1 MNKCCGC
8 WAHPDEAEIYRS
20 PDGDYYC
27 KECAVKAA
35 DEAYKNMAYTEQYDI
50 FIECFGQY
58 ADKEVF
64 ETFFDDFDDD
74 EKLEAMGFEE
84 IGE

>member
-8 WAHPDEAEIYRS
+8 WASGEDNVLYR
-20 PDGDYYC
+20 DAIGNYYC
-27 KECAVKAA
+27 QKCAVKAA

-50 FIECFGQY
+50 FVECFGQF

-64 ETFFDDFDDD
+64 ETFFDDFDDA
-74 EKLEAMGFEE
+74 EKLEAMGFEQ
-84 IGE
+84 IGG